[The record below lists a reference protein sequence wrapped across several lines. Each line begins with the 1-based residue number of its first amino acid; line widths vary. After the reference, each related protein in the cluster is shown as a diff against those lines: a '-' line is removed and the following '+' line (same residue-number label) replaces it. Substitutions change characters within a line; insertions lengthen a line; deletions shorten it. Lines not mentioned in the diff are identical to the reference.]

1 MTNKYK
7 ISEFAKDFGIASKE
21 IIAMVKDIT
30 GEEKKSGA
38 SLNETEIALLLTF
51 YFAFWLSCTAS

>member
-7 ISEFAKDFGIASKE
+7 ISEFAKDFGRASKD
-21 IIAMVKDIT
+21 IVAMVKDIT

-38 SLNETEIALLLTF
+38 SLNHCNDIF
-51 YFAFWLSCTAS
+51 